1 MQTWWPSTRRKVSK
15 QTKLGNTLN
24 LDSELQNS
32 EKIRFC
38 CLSYP
43 VCGFCQVALASWYS
57 WQSEWINLVHSWG
70 VVGVRHSS
78 WEREVWVLEKKAE
91 WRMLGDPGTTPVMD
105 HKVALHPHSCSLTP
119 FLRPA
124 PFLCPPAPCRYSPNK
139 RPYNRLTRLLLPPYH
154 HSPVFFL
161 TASPVSLARSLVQV
175 GVGGCLP
182 TPPVSLWSATC
193 FPPLK
198 ISPTFTLSTA
208 LFPSCWGT
216 HGCR

>member
-1 MQTWWPSTRRKVSK
+1 MVAIHRTRRKVSK

-24 LDSELQNS
+24 LDSDLQNS

-70 VVGVRHSS
+70 AVGVRHNS

-91 WRMLGDPGTTPVMD
+91 GRMLGDPGTTPVMD
-105 HKVALHPHSCSLTP
+105 RKVALHPHSCGLTP
-119 FLRPA
+119 VLRPA
-124 PFLCPPAPCRYSPNK
+124 PFLCPPAPCRFSPNK
-139 RPYNRLTRLLLPPYH
+139 HPYNSLIRLLLPPYH
-154 HSPVFFL
+154 HSPVLFL
-161 TASPVSLARSLVQV
+161 TASPGSLARSLVQV

-182 TPPVSLWSATC
+182 TLLPYLYGLPPAFL
-193 FPPLK
+193 
-198 ISPTFTLSTA
+198 
-208 LFPSCWGT
+208 
-216 HGCR
+216 H